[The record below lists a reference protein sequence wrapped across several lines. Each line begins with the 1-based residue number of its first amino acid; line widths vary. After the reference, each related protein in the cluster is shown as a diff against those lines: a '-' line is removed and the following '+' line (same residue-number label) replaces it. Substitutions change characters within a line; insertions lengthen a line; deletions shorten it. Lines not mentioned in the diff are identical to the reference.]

1 MSKVTNA
8 SKRSKTS
15 KALTQNIELQ
25 ITQIVSEKD
34 INSESIL
41 HDVVLNGN
49 SSEIKKQKKTISN
62 PSK

>member
-8 SKRSKTS
+8 SKGSKVS

-41 HDVVLNGN
+41 HDVDLNGN
-49 SSEIKKQKKTISN
+49 SSEIKKQKN
-62 PSK
+62 PSCLK